1 MMMTEIKFSL
11 LLVSLLSSIGSCYT
25 APAFGDAFHVGT
37 EEKFDFI
44 NVVHVGNTKNATVQT
59 GYSIRATIAVGTVWG
74 DDETK
79 LLKITISNPSLKSVG
94 DIVGSVDET
103 AKTPFYAWWNLGR
116 LRSIYFSP
124 SVESISVRNFQK
136 GIAALFQ
143 YQLLDG
149 LYEEEDPS
157 GKCKTKYISH
167 STTRYHKSKS
177 DCYFNAKRLERSEYP
192 LRSSLKV
199 SRSADFTVSPEG
211 ALQKMVSQDY
221 VKYLLNVHEQLGAYY
236 ESVMRLEVEGTVQK
250 IDIHKSGNIE
260 NIVKELNLV
269 SDTLLINPETSSKCE
284 GAGCFGVIELFKRN
298 KKYLLNDKIGSAQSS
313 SALLELV
320 QAGRKASMD
329 DLSRILK
336 AKSSEELKGQLMD
349 FLGAVQ
355 TISAH
360 KVAKLELKYGSDGEL
375 LLAERYLQALAVG
388 SRPQKEIIEDLLE
401 MARKEHSNPKFT
413 DTLIQ
418 SLASTTQR
426 YAKLEGNTYDTDVVV
441 KVRSFLTSKLEACSK
456 ETCML
461 QYIRGL
467 DNLKCPKTT
476 DLLMKLAL
484 NGSRLVS
491 VAAMKA
497 LKAFSVYLWNDD
509 FRSKFEEIFFQ
520 VSKSYDSSART
531 LALDIL
537 LDLKPDSSE
546 LAHLLQF
553 LKSNDKAF
561 EVKQYLVQKLRM
573 SATKCLAFAVDL
585 RRAIESDPA
594 LNNYDVLVPKGLST
608 ALRRPF
614 SSLPSFNA
622 SLTSLQEMSGGVL
635 KRGIVDLTLEV
646 GDESTSLFT
655 LGLYAR
661 GLSAFVS
668 SNEEESNEAEEET
681 TAGMELAIQGTN
693 MRPLEFFNGKGEL
706 MGHVWSGTAS
716 EPTAAYQA
724 ITLLQD
730 NEEQFHSHN
739 GATLNLGAT
748 GAVSIDLNGQVTM
761 SLWGRNAQSKV
772 EQNIGI
778 TMAGQLS
785 LDTLFAK
792 LAARF
797 SSTQEPRLHL
807 TSALDF
813 SGDPALCMQLLQ
825 PSSQMKLK
833 FVREILLAGSKQSVE
848 RKTSRTYNLN
858 GLTHALN
865 RKNNEMCNL
874 IAKK

>member
-1 MMMTEIKFSL
+1 MMTEIKLCLMFLFSL
-11 LLVSLLSSIGSCYT
+11 SFIVSVYM

-59 GYSIRATIAVGTVWG
+59 GYTIRATIGVGTVWG

-79 LLKITISNPSLKSVG
+79 LLKITISNPSVKSIPG
-94 DIVGSVDET
+94 DAVGSVDDSVN
-103 AKTPFYAWWNLGR
+103 TPFYASWNLGR
-116 LRSIYFSP
+116 LQGVYFYPNVGSIPVQS
-124 SVESISVRNFQK
+124 FQK

-149 LYEEEDPS
+149 LYEEDDPS
-157 GKCKTKYISH
+157 GRCKAKYISH
-167 STTRYHKSKS
+167 SSTRYHKSKS
-177 DCYFNAKRLERSEYP
+177 DCYFNANRIERAEYP

-221 VKYLLNVHEQLGAYY
+221 VKYLLHVHEQLGAYY

-250 IDIHKSGNIE
+250 IDIHRSSSIQD
-260 NIVKELNLV
+260 IVKELNLV
-269 SDTLLINPETSSKCE
+269 SDTLLIDPEISPKCE
-284 GAGCFGVIELFKRN
+284 GSGCLGIIELFKQN
-298 KKYLLNDKIGSAQSS
+298 KKHLSNDKIGSAQSS

-320 QAGRKASMD
+320 PVGRKAYLE
-329 DLSRILK
+329 DLTRILK
-336 AKSSEELKGQLMD
+336 AKSSVELKGQLMD

-360 KVAKLELKYGSDGEL
+360 KAAKSELKYGSDEEL

-401 MARKEHSNPKFT
+401 MAREQHTSPKFA

-418 SLASTTQR
+418 CLASTTQR
-426 YAKLEGNTYDTDVVV
+426 YAQLEGNSYDTDVVV
-441 KVRSFLTSKLEACSK
+441 KVRTFLTTKLKACSEEAC
-456 ETCML
+456 MF

-467 DNLKCPKTT
+467 HNLRCPKTT

-484 NGSRLVS
+484 EAPRLVS

-497 LKAFSVYLWNDD
+497 LRAFSIYIWNDD

-520 VSKSYDSSART
+520 VSKPYDSSART

-546 LAHLLQF
+546 LSHLLQV

-561 EVKQYLVQKLRM
+561 EVKQYLLQKLRM
-573 SATKCLAFAVDL
+573 SAAKCPAFAADL

-594 LNNYDVLVPKGLST
+594 MNNYDVLVPKGLST

-614 SSLPSFNA
+614 STLPSFNA

-635 KRGIVDLTLEV
+635 KRGSVDLTLEV
-646 GDESTSLFT
+646 ADESTSLFT

-668 SNEEESNEAEEET
+668 SNEEDSNEAEEDT
-681 TAGMELAIQGTN
+681 TAGMELAIQGTV
-693 MRPLEFFNGKGEL
+693 MRPLEFFSGKGEL

-716 EPTAAYQA
+716 EPTPAYQA

-730 NEEQFHSHN
+730 NEEHFHSHN
-739 GATLNLGAT
+739 GAALNLRANGAI
-748 GAVSIDLNGQVTM
+748 SIDLNGQVTM

-792 LAARF
+792 LAVRF
-797 SSTQEPRLHL
+797 SAIQEPRLHL

-825 PSSQMKLK
+825 PKNQMKVE
-833 FVREILLAGSKQSVE
+833 FVRTILLAGTKQPVE
-848 RKTSRTYNLN
+848 RKTSTTYNLN

>member
-1 MMMTEIKFSL
+1 MTEIKLCL
-11 LLVSLLSSIGSCYT
+11 LFVTLLSLIGLGYM

-37 EEKFDFI
+37 EEKFDFM

-59 GYSIRATIAVGTVWG
+59 GYTIRATVLVGTVWG
-74 DDETK
+74 DDESK
-79 LLKITISNPSLKSVG
+79 LLKITVSNPLLKSIP
-94 DIVGSVDET
+94 DETVGSVDES
-103 AKTPFYAWWNLGR
+103 ASTPFYAWWNLGR
-116 LRSIYFSP
+116 LRGVYFSP
-124 SVESISVRNFQK
+124 RVGSIPVRNFQR

-149 LYEEEDPS
+149 LYEEDDPS
-157 GKCKTKYISH
+157 GRCKTKYISH
-167 STTRYHKSKS
+167 SSTRYHKSKS
-177 DCYFNAKRLERSEYP
+177 DCYFNANRIERSEYP

-221 VKYLLNVHEQLGAYY
+221 VKYLLNAHEQLGAYY
-236 ESVMRLEVEGTVQK
+236 ESVMRLEVTGTVQK
-250 IDIHKSGNIE
+250 IDTHKSGNIQD
-260 NIVKELNLV
+260 IVKELGLV
-269 SDTLLINPETSSKCE
+269 SDTLLIDPANSSKCE
-284 GAGCFGVIELFKRN
+284 ISGCVGVIELFKRN
-298 KKYLLNDKIGSAQSS
+298 KMHLSNDKIGSAQSS
-313 SALLELV
+313 AALLELV
-320 QAGRKASMD
+320 QAGRKASLD
-329 DLSRILK
+329 DLTRILK
-336 AKSSEELKGQLMD
+336 AKSSVDLKRQLMD
-349 FLGAVQ
+349 FLGAIQ

-360 KVAKLELKYGSDGEL
+360 TAVKSELKYGSDEEL

-401 MARKEHSNPKFT
+401 MARKEHTSPKFA

-418 SLASTTQR
+418 SLASTARR
-426 YAKLEGNTYDTDVVV
+426 YAQLEGNTYDTDVVV
-441 KVRSFLTSKLEACSK
+441 NVRTFLTDKLGECSK

-461 QYIRGL
+461 QYIRAL
-467 DNLKCPKTT
+467 HNLKCPKTT
-476 DLLMKLAL
+476 DLLIKLAL
-484 NGSRLVS
+484 EAPRLVS

-497 LKAFSVYLWNDD
+497 LRAFSIYIWNDD

-537 LDLKPDSSE
+537 VDLKPDSSE

-553 LKSNDKAF
+553 LKSSDKAF
-561 EVKQYLVQKLRM
+561 EVKQYVLQKLRM
-573 SATKCLAFAVDL
+573 SASKCPAFAANL

-594 LNNYDVLVPKGLST
+594 MNNYDVLVPKGLST
-608 ALRRPF
+608 ALHRPF

-646 GDESTSLFT
+646 ADESTSLFT

-661 GLSAFVS
+661 GMSAFVS

-681 TAGMELAIQGTN
+681 TAGMELAIQGAN

-716 EPTAAYQA
+716 EPTPAYQA

-739 GATLNLGAT
+739 GAILNLGAI
-748 GAVSIDLNGQVTM
+748 GAISIDLNGQVTM

-778 TMAGQLS
+778 SMAGQLS
-785 LDTLFAK
+785 LDTLFAN
-792 LAARF
+792 LAVSFNAI
-797 SSTQEPRLHL
+797 QEPRLHL

-833 FVREILLAGSKQSVE
+833 FVRATLLAGTKHTVE

-865 RKNNEMCNL
+865 KKNNEMCNL
-874 IAKK
+874 IAEK